1 MEFVFENDFWSW
13 LKILRHG
20 HTGVCG
26 ILGYCCVKF
35 VKIAAVLFILPS
47 SMQEMFSYK
56 LIIVTGLFLLIHHHP
71 QMKSHEKVFIAK
83 ARLG

>member
-1 MEFVFENDFWSW
+1 
-13 LKILRHG
+13 
-20 HTGVCG
+20 
-26 ILGYCCVKF
+26 
-35 VKIAAVLFILPS
+35 
-47 SMQEMFSYK
+47 MQEMFSYK